1 MAQTADAGMS
11 TLDLSDPVTIAALTD
26 ALTEAGVDGLEITG
40 RDGHLRIVIATNKR
54 VQLDRAPVQNGH
66 SAVLLKAPMAGVFCP
81 SDTSSSKPSPIPRKI
96 SAMDVIGFLRI
107 GPVLLPVAA
116 GHHGSLTK
124 QLAETNA
131 LVGFGDPLFEIEP
144 AS

>member
-1 MAQTADAGMS
+1 MS
-11 TLDLSDPVTIAALTD
+11 TLDLSDPATIAALTD
-26 ALTEAGVDGLEITG
+26 TLTAAGVDGLEITG
-40 RDGHLRIVIATNKR
+40 RDGHLRIVIATNKS
-54 VQLDRAPVQNGH
+54 VQLDRVTVQNER
-66 SAVLLKAPMAGVFCP
+66 SAVLVKAPMAGIFCL
-81 SDTSSSKPSPIPRKI
+81 SNTSSNEPALISRKV
-96 SAMDVIGFLRI
+96 SAIDVIGFLRI

-124 QLAETNA
+124 QLAKTNA

>member
-1 MAQTADAGMS
+1 MS
-11 TLDLSDPVTIAALTD
+11 TLDLSDPATIAALTD
-26 ALTEAGVDGLEITG
+26 ALTAAGVDGLEITG
-40 RDGHLRIVIATNKR
+40 RDGHLRIVIATNKS
-54 VQLDRAPVQNGH
+54 VQLDRVTVQNER
-66 SAVLLKAPMAGVFCP
+66 SAVLVKAPMAGIFCL
-81 SDTSSSKPSPIPRKI
+81 SNTSSNEPPLISRKV

-116 GHHGSLTK
+116 GHNGSLTK

>member
-1 MAQTADAGMS
+1 MS
-11 TLDLSDPVTIAALTD
+11 TLDLSDPATIAALTD
-26 ALTEAGVDGLEITG
+26 ALTAAGVDGLEITG
-40 RDGHLRIVIATNKR
+40 RDGHLRIVIATNKS

-66 SAVLLKAPMAGVFCP
+66 SAVLVKAPMAGIFCP
-81 SDTSSSKPSPIPRKI
+81 SNSSANEPAPIPRKV

-116 GHHGSLTK
+116 GRLGLLTK

-144 AS
+144 TS